1 MALAYAVVLVA
12 EDLYKGDQRSAVE
25 AAQHQADKKFEQ
37 LAQDNRRTLVTRN
50 PEPRVMTHPEM
61 RAAFPALGDRLNS
74 LVGLYFT
81 ADIT

>member
-12 EDLYKGDQRSAVE
+12 EDLYRSDQRSAVE
-25 AAQHQADKKFEQ
+25 AAQRQADKRFEA
-37 LAQDNRRTLVTRN
+37 LAQENRLTLVTRN

-61 RAAFPALGDRLNS
+61 RNAFPEAPVEL

-81 ADIT
+81 ADIA

>member
-12 EDLYKGDQRSAVE
+12 EDLYRGDQRSAVQ
-25 AAQHQADKKFEQ
+25 AAQAQADKRFEA
-37 LAQDNRRTLVTRN
+37 LAQEARKTLVTRN

-61 RAAFPALGDRLNS
+61 RNAFPAMGEQLNQ

-81 ADIT
+81 ADIS